1 MSEVLKNKIDF
12 SMVIS
17 VRNANPNGDPND
29 GNRPREDY
37 DGYGQ
42 ISDVCIKRKIRNR
55 LQDMGQAILV
65 QANDRRQDSHKSV
78 QARINACE
86 ELKAVANGK
95 KTNYDEYTKIACE
108 KWADVRAFGQVFAF
122 SGNESSIGVRGPV
135 SIRQGLSVSPI
146 NIVDMGITKS
156 TNGSS
161 TITNKDPEGNTK
173 APDTMGEKHFVDF
186 ALYVI
191 HGSINCQLAEKTGF
205 TEEDAEN
212 IKEALLTLF
221 ENDASAARPEGS
233 MEACRLYWHKHNGK
247 TSKNTSAKV
256 HRLLKVA
263 LKNEDERPTSVNDY
277 DITMDTLEGLTTEE
291 YNLMD

>member
-1 MSEVLKNKIDF
+1 MNKVLDKKIDF

-17 VRNANPNGDPND
+17 ITNANPNGDPND

-37 DGYGQ
+37 DGHGQ

-55 LQDMGQAILV
+55 LQDMGQPIFV
-65 QANDRRQDSHKSV
+65 QANERRQDKHTSLQSR
-78 QARINACE
+78 ANNCE
-86 ELKAVANGK
+86 ELKAAA
-95 KTNYDEYTKIACE
+95 KTKDPDEYAKIACA
-108 KWADVRAFGQVFAF
+108 KWADVRAFGQIFAF
-122 SGNESSIGVRGPV
+122 KGDSSSVGIRGPV
-135 SIRQGLSVSPI
+135 TIRQAVSVSPI

-156 TNGSS
+156 TNGAS
-161 TITNKDPEGNTK
+161 TISAKDPLGTTK
-173 APDTMGEKHFVDF
+173 ASDTMGEKHFVEF
-186 ALYVI
+186 GVYVI

-233 MEACRLYWHKHNGK
+233 MEVCRLYWHEHNGK
-247 TSKNTSAKV
+247 TSKHTSAKV
-256 HRLLKVA
+256 HRLLKVT
-263 LKNEDERPTSVNDY
+263 LKDEDERPTSINDY
-277 DITMDTLEGLTTEE
+277 DITIGTLEGLTTKE